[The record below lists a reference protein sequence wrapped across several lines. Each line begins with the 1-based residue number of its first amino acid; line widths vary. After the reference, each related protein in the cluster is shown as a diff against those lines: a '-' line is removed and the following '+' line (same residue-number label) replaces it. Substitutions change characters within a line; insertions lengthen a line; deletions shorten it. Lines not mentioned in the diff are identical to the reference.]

1 MRIHDASY
9 LHQREIDK
17 FRWIHNMT
25 KGDYLKSAHRSKLI
39 KSRFGIN
46 HLTLFFS
53 VENFKLGFLYLNF
66 PKIDCKILV
75 KFAYKLKSL
84 NSLLFILNRL
94 IQMVYLFFLLKNYV
108 PGILFIF
115 YKEET
120 SIVQY
125 NLKGKKHKIIM
136 TTIISI
142 TTLKLGWV

>member
-1 MRIHDASY
+1 MCIHDVTY
-9 LHQREIDK
+9 LHKWETVKATWKQNIK
-17 FRWIHNMT
+17 
-25 KGDYLKSAHRSKLI
+25 KGDYLKSAHRPKLL
-39 KSRFGIN
+39 KSQFGIN
-46 HLTLFFS
+46 HPALFFS
-53 VENFKLGFLYLNF
+53 VWNFRLGFLYLNF

-125 NLKGKKHKIIM
+125 NLQGKKHKIIM
-136 TTIISI
+136 TIIISI